1 MTDVKAAR
9 GCAATGTRPVMAR
22 WSSPHPT
29 ASRLRDR
36 LRQERGQVLVEFA
49 IVLPILVAIVMGILY
64 FSRYEDY
71 SNQET
76 QLAEQGAR
84 FAAVDHNPSSS
95 LSLQKYVES
104 LAQPELQY
112 GSNDVS
118 PVQVY
123 IYDPTGSTGA
133 VGDTVRAC
141 VVTTL
146 QFPLGLGS
154 GTLAQTA
161 TMRVEQAQTSAQWTP
176 DSTSSLPSSCPTS

>member
-1 MTDVKAAR
+1 V
-9 GCAATGTRPVMAR
+9 
-22 WSSPHPT
+22 
-29 ASRLRDR
+29 
-36 LRQERGQVLVEFA
+36 VLVEFA
-49 IVLPILVAIVMGILY
+49 IVLPILVAIIMGILY

-76 QLAEQGAR
+76 QLAEQAVR
-84 FAAVDHNPSSS
+84 YASVDHDPSST
-95 LSLQKYVES
+95 LSLQSYVKS

-123 IYDPTGSTGA
+123 LYFPTGSTGA
-133 VGDTVRAC
+133 VGQTVRSC

-154 GTLAQTA
+154 GTLAQSA

-176 DSTSSLPSSCPTS
+176 DSTSSLPSACPTS

>member
-1 MTDVKAAR
+1 M
-9 GCAATGTRPVMAR
+9 
-22 WSSPHPT
+22 
-29 ASRLRDR
+29 LI
-36 LRQERGQVLVEFA
+36 EFA
-49 IVLPILVAIVMGILY
+49 IVLPVLIAIILGILY

-76 QLAEQGAR
+76 QLAEQAVR
-84 FAAVDHNPSSS
+84 YAAVDHNPSST
-95 LSLQKYVES
+95 LTLQNYVKS

-112 GSNDVS
+112 GSNSVS
-118 PVQVY
+118 PVKVY

-146 QFPLGLGS
+146 QFPMGLGA
-154 GTLAQTA
+154 GTLAQNA

-176 DSTSSLPSSCPTS
+176 DSTSSLPSQCPTS

>member
-1 MTDVKAAR
+1 M
-9 GCAATGTRPVMAR
+9 
-22 WSSPHPT
+22 
-29 ASRLRDR
+29 
-36 LRQERGQVLVEFA
+36 LVEFA
-49 IVLPILVAIVMGILY
+49 IVLPVLVAIILGILY

-76 QLAEQGAR
+76 QLAEQAVR
-84 FAAVDHNPSSS
+84 YAAVDHNPSST
-95 LSLQKYVES
+95 LTLQSYVKT

-118 PVQVY
+118 PVKVY

-146 QFPLGLGS
+146 QFPMGLGA
-154 GTLAQTA
+154 GTLAQNA

-176 DSTSSLPSSCPTS
+176 DSTSSLPSQCPTS